1 MSEQK
6 NMPVISR
13 YDRLLSASVFS
24 REVDLKGDGKLQ
36 TVYSVC
42 IQRSYQNK
50 KKGDEWI
57 REKINLTPDECL
69 RMAAMLTRTYQE
81 TLDYAREHKKDS
93 QNGGNYPA
101 QSFDAP
107 EAPAADLDDDIPF

>member
-24 REVDLKGDGKLQ
+24 REVDFKNDGKLQ

-42 IQRSYQNK
+42 VQRSYKNK
-50 KKGDEWI
+50 NNDEWV

-69 RMAAMLTRTYQE
+69 RMAALLTRTYQE
-81 TLDYAREHKKDS
+81 TLDYAREHKKDNQPS
-93 QNGGNYPA
+93 NDYPA

>member
-24 REVDLKGDGKLQ
+24 REVDFKNDVKLQ

-42 IQRSYQNK
+42 VQRSYKNK
-50 KKGDEWI
+50 NNGEWV

-69 RMAAMLTRTYQE
+69 RMAALLTRIYQE
-81 TLDYAREHKKDS
+81 TLDYARGHKKDNQPS
-93 QNGGNYPA
+93 NDYPA

-107 EAPAADLDDDIPF
+107 EAQAADLDDDIPF